1 MSPTVLWIWWI
12 SLGLALL
19 LTVAAAWLLFK
30 VIHTCKQIRELARR
44 TVPAAQGIGR
54 NTAALADLAA
64 VLTLAPTLL
73 SVAGGIDAVSQK
85 IAVTLDAVA
94 PPREA

>member
-1 MSPTVLWIWWI
+1 MSSTVLWIWWI
-12 SLGLALL
+12 SLALALL
-19 LTVAAAWLLFK
+19 LTVVAAFFLLK
-30 VIHTCKQIRELARR
+30 VIHCCQSIMELARR

-54 NTAALADLAA
+54 NTSAIADLAA
-64 VLTLAPTLL
+64 VLKLAPTLL
-73 SVAGGIDAVSQK
+73 SVAGGIDSASKK

>member
-1 MSPTVLWIWWI
+1 MSSTVLWIWWI

-19 LTVAAAWLLFK
+19 LTVVAAFFLLK
-30 VIHTCKQIRELARR
+30 VIHCCRQIRELARK
-44 TVPAAQGIGR
+44 TVPAAAGIRR
-54 NTAALADLAA
+54 NTSAIANLGA

-85 IAVTLDAVA
+85 IAVTLDSVA

>member
-1 MSPTVLWIWWI
+1 MSAMVLWIWWI

-19 LTVAAAWLLFK
+19 LTVVAAWYLFK
-30 VIHTCKQIRELARR
+30 VIHCCKQISELARIA
-44 TVPAAQGIGR
+44 VPAAQGIGR
-54 NTAALADLAA
+54 NTAAIADLDA
-64 VLTLAPTLL
+64 VLKLAPTLL
-73 SVAGGIDAVSQK
+73 SVAGGIDSVSQK

>member
-1 MSPTVLWIWWI
+1 MSSTVLWIWWI

-19 LTVAAAWLLFK
+19 LTVAAAFFLLQ
-30 VIHTCKQIRELARR
+30 VIHCCRQIRELARK
-44 TVPAAQGIGR
+44 TVPAAQGIRR
-54 NTAALADLAA
+54 NTSAIANLGA

-73 SVAGGIDAVSQK
+73 SVAGGIDAASQK

>member
-1 MSPTVLWIWWI
+1 MSSTVVTIWWI

-19 LTVAAAWLLFK
+19 LTVVAAWFLLK
-30 VIHTCKQIRELARR
+30 VIHCCKQIRELARA
-44 TVPAAQGIGR
+44 TVPAALGIAKH
-54 NTAALADLAA
+54 TSAIADLGA
-64 VLTLAPTLL
+64 VLKLAPTLL
-73 SVAGGIDAVSQK
+73 SVAGGIDAASQK

>member
-1 MSPTVLWIWWI
+1 MSSTVLVIWWV

-19 LTVAAAWLLFK
+19 LTVVAAFFLLK
-30 VIHTCKQIRELARR
+30 VIHCCRQIRELARK
-44 TVPAAQGIGR
+44 TVPAAMGIRGHTSAIA
-54 NTAALADLAA
+54 NLGA
-64 VLTLAPTLL
+64 VLELAPTLL
-73 SVAGGIDAVSQK
+73 SVAGGIDAASQK